1 MSRDNRI
8 SGNCGGGGIESF
20 ARFLIN
26 TRTIFRLCGR
36 TTRVS
41 NDNNDRRSERDGER
55 RRESESEN
63 SEKFP
68 FANYSENYFVDATA
82 EKRKTWKR
90 MLMEEDISIGG
101 VRWNFNHYSLIT
113 DSDDR
118 GYFFE

>member
-55 RRESESEN
+55 ARIQKSSRSRIILKIILLMRRQ
-63 SEKFP
+63 KK
-68 FANYSENYFVDATA
+68 
-82 EKRKTWKR
+82 EKRGR
-90 MLMEEDISIGG
+90 EC
-101 VRWNFNHYSLIT
+101 
-113 DSDDR
+113 
-118 GYFFE
+118 

>member
-8 SGNCGGGGIESF
+8 SGNCGGGIESF

-55 RRESESEN
+55 GRESESEK
-63 SEKFP
+63 SSRSRIILKIILLMRRQKK
-68 FANYSENYFVDATA
+68 
-82 EKRKTWKR
+82 EKRGR
-90 MLMEEDISIGG
+90 EC
-101 VRWNFNHYSLIT
+101 
-113 DSDDR
+113 
-118 GYFFE
+118 